1 MLEIKTNVCIL
12 THTYVKQD
20 VKMIKKKKKI
30 CFGKNDID
38 VYKLMRVHLKQT
50 CAYVNEKGIFK
61 NKFREHTEQHI
72 NQGDLFTLRQAST

>member
-1 MLEIKTNVCIL
+1 MYFNAHICKTRRKND
-12 THTYVKQD
+12 K
-20 VKMIKKKKKI
+20 KKKKKI